1 VEQEKAAQENREG
14 KRPHI
19 DPKTIRR
26 KIRTRIGE
34 EIRQDPHGLKEAIEA
49 ILEGLGELRRLGPC
63 APIRIAF
70 FDALYEYFK
79 RFNQNELEGLRYWLE
94 KQPMNSEK
102 EEFLRFLKESVGL
115 QPMSSG

>member
-1 VEQEKAAQENREG
+1 LSKHE
-14 KRPHI
+14 
-19 DPKTIRR
+19 
-26 KIRTRIGE
+26 
-34 EIRQDPHGLKEAIEA
+34 
-49 ILEGLGELRRLGPC
+49 
-63 APIRIAF
+63 

-94 KQPMNSEK
+94 QQPMNSEK